1 MTLTILNE
9 DKYIFSNPCFFF
21 KSEKDAVY
29 LGWGTTTTYVREKK
43 PKNKYLLEF

>member
-21 KSEKDAVY
+21 KSQKDAVY
-29 LGWGTTTTYVREKK
+29 LEWGTTTTYVRKK
-43 PKNKYLLEF
+43 KQKTNIF